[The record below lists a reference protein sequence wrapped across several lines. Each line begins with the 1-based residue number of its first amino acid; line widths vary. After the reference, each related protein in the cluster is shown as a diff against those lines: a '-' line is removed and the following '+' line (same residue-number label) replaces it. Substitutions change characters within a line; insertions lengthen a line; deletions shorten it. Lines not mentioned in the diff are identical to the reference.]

1 MVANWIPCLFW
12 FSLTAKFKILYVV
25 HFRLSGYKKL
35 ICKQYNLLYL
45 LNIQWCNV
53 IVGSCSLETNQKVL
67 FISCLDIM
75 TTSKNWILSQM
86 DCQAVSPLQ
95 DPILYSICYLFWI
108 VIDTKCVTKLPGLSQ
123 PCKFSTVHGLLYF
136 HAKFTTNL
144 IQISL
149 PLVQSFLNISELSVS
164 RDTNTKAFIYIL
176 DIDHVCE

>member
-1 MVANWIPCLFW
+1 MVANLIPCLFW

-35 ICKQYNLLYL
+35 LCKQYNLLYL

-75 TTSKNWILSQM
+75 TTSKIWILSQM

-95 DPILYSICYLFWI
+95 DPILYSLCYLFWI
-108 VIDTKCVTKLPGLSQ
+108 VIDTKCVTTLPGLSQ
-123 PCKFSTVHGLLYF
+123 PCSLAPSMGFCIFMQSLPQTSFKFPCHWCRAFWISLNSVWAEILIQKLLY
-136 HAKFTTNL
+136 
-144 IQISL
+144 
-149 PLVQSFLNISELSVS
+149 
-164 RDTNTKAFIYIL
+164 IYK
-176 DIDHVCE
+176 IDHVYE